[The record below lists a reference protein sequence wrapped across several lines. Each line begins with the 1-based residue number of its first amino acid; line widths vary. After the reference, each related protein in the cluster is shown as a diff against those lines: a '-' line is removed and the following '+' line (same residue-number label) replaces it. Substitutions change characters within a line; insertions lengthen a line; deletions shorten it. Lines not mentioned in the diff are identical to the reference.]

1 MSGSSSGTTGPELAY
16 SYPFAPR
23 RRRNGRAQVPATR
36 YAADEGGFTII
47 ELMLSVLILSI
58 IIGLSISTVR
68 MFYTQSADVQNTFTV
83 TNQVLLAS
91 EVLTEY
97 THDGVASCPS
107 TDSACTTANGENA
120 FVTATPTSA
129 VFFADTNDTSTA
141 TGPVKVTISLTGTT
155 LTATVASP
163 TSGCPL
169 TSTATT
175 VCAYANPTRTVATVY
190 NETNASP
197 LSYMILQGGSCSSAS
212 IGAPS
217 TSPPGPPPPG
227 RESVGVCID
236 LDAQMKSGQAAGYQS
251 LAYMLAPTYN
261 VNVG

>member
-1 MSGSSSGTTGPELAY
+1 MSGSWSPTMGQVDASSHACAHAG
-16 SYPFAPR
+16 
-23 RRRNGRAQVPATR
+23 RRNGRGQAASSR
-36 YAADEGGFTII
+36 HDADEGGFTII
-47 ELMLSVLILSI
+47 ELLLSVLILSI
-58 IIGLSISTVR
+58 IIGLSTTTVR
-68 MFYTQSADVQNTFTV
+68 MFYTQSADVQNTFAV

-91 EVLTEY
+91 EILTEY

-107 TDSACTTANGENA
+107 TDSACTTSNGENA

-155 LTATVASP
+155 LTASVASP

-175 VCAYANPTRTVATVY
+175 VCTYANPTRTVTTVY
-190 NETNASP
+190 NETNPSP
-197 LSYMILQGGSCSSAS
+197 LSYMIVQGGSCSSAS
-212 IGAPS
+212 VGAPS
-217 TSPPGPPPPG
+217 TTPPLPTQIS
-227 RESVGVCID
+227 EIVGVCVD
-236 LDAQMKSGQAAGYQS
+236 LDAKMNGGQAAGYQS